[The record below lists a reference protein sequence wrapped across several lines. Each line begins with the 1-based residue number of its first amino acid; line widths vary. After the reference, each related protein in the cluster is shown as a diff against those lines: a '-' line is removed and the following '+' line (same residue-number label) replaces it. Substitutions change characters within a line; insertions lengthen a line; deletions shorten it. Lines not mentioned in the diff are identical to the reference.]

1 MSRYDCAVAI
11 PPIDL
16 RAQARALGTALQD
29 AIAEVVED
37 QQCILGPHV
46 ERFERAMAEY
56 CGTGH
61 AVGVAS
67 GTDALLLALAALGV
81 GPGTFVVTTAFTFF
95 ATGST
100 IARLGARPVFADIDP
115 ATCNLDPRSV
125 EAAIARA
132 PGRVAGIVPVHLYGR
147 LADMTGLAEIAARH
161 ECWLL
166 EDAAQ
171 AVGARRNGRAA
182 GTFGRA
188 GCFSFYPTKNL
199 GALGDAGMIVTDDAA
214 LAAHLRR
221 ERHQGQVDRYH
232 HESLGH
238 CARLDAVQAAVLR
251 AKLPHLDRWNARRRA
266 IAARYDA
273 GLRAAEMA
281 GHTGAPI
288 VLPPAAGT
296 DHVWHQYVVRAERR
310 DALQAHLATAGIGA
324 MVYYPVPLHRQPPL
338 AASLTPVP
346 LDESERAA
354 REVLALPIYPE
365 LADEQIDTVV
375 AAVRAFYPR

>member
-1 MSRYDCAVAI
+1 
-11 PPIDL
+11 
-16 RAQARALGTALQD
+16 
-29 AIAEVVED
+29 
-37 QQCILGPHV
+37 
-46 ERFERAMAEY
+46 
-56 CGTGH
+56 
-61 AVGVAS
+61 
-67 GTDALLLALAALGV
+67 
-81 GPGTFVVTTAFTFF
+81 TFVVTTAFTFF

-147 LADMTGLAEIAARH
+147 LADMTGLAEVAARH
-161 ECWLL
+161 KCWLL

-221 ERHQGQVDRYH
+221 ERRQGQVDRYH

-281 GHTGAPI
+281 GRTGAPI
-288 VLPPAAGT
+288 VLPPAADT
-296 DHVWHQYVVRAERR
+296 DHVWHQYVVRAE
-310 DALQAHLATAGIGA
+310 
-324 MVYYPVPLHRQPPL
+324 
-338 AASLTPVP
+338 
-346 LDESERAA
+346 
-354 REVLALPIYPE
+354 
-365 LADEQIDTVV
+365 
-375 AAVRAFYPR
+375 